1 MVKNI
6 ILKIIIL
13 LLIFQIIFVPIS
25 NASSTDEIIN
35 QGNDF
40 LEEGRNNQLVK
51 DEEDNI
57 IGTILDKGEMQEAID
72 SVYSVVFTLGVA
84 LSVIIGAV
92 LGIKFM
98 IGSVEEQAQIKEMII
113 PYMLGCVVVFGAFG
127 IWKIVIGLGGN
138 VFN

>member
-25 NASSTDEIIN
+25 NESSTDEIIN

>member
-1 MVKNI
+1 MVRNV

-13 LLIFQIIFVPIS
+13 ILIFQVVFVPIS
-25 NASSTDEIIN
+25 NASYTDEIIN
-35 QGNDF
+35 QGNVF
-40 LEEGRNNQLVK
+40 LEEGRNNQSVK
-51 DEEDNI
+51 DEKDNI

-98 IGSVEEQAQIKEMII
+98 IGSVQEQAQIKEMII